1 MADYYVATKNLSVG
15 YHKKTVLENL
25 TFGVNRGEILTLIGP
40 NGAGKSTVLKSLAK
54 QLKPIAGTVFIDQKD
69 LAGFGREA
77 LSKKLAVVF
86 TQRLRTEL
94 MTCRDV
100 VSAGRYPYTGRFG
113 ILSAADRQKVAEA
126 MTLVRIASI
135 ADADFS
141 RISDG
146 QRQRVLLA
154 RAICQEPDIIL
165 LDEPT
170 SYLDIRYKLEFL
182 SLLQKMAREKNLS
195 VIMSLH
201 ELELAKKV
209 SAKLICV
216 GKNSVER
223 FGTPQEIFAGNYI
236 RELFSVTSGSFD
248 EAAGSMELE
257 APQGAPEVF
266 VLAGAASGQEAFRAL
281 QRKGIPFA
289 TGIIYE
295 NDMDYS
301 AAKALAVETV
311 SVGALEHIGEERL
324 KRAQE
329 LAVSCK
335 RVICCRSNFAQ
346 WEPENK
352 ALYEI
357 LMQRKAERTAC
368 EA

>member
-1 MADYYVATKNLSVG
+1 MADYYVYTENLSVG

-25 TFGVNRGEILTLIGP
+25 TIGVNRGEILTLIGP
-40 NGAGKSTVLKSLAK
+40 NGAGKSTVLKSLAG
-54 QLKPIAGTVFIDQKD
+54 QLKLIAGTVYLDRND
-69 LAGFGREA
+69 LSLFGRDA

-86 TQRLRTEL
+86 TERLRTEL

-100 VSAGRYPYTGRFG
+100 VSTGRYPYTGHFG
-113 ILSAADRQKVAEA
+113 ILSASDRQKVAEA
-126 MTLVRIASI
+126 MALVRIEAF
-135 ADADFS
+135 ADEDFTK
-141 RISDG
+141 ISDG
-146 QRQRVLLA
+146 QRQRVMMA

-170 SYLDIRYKLEFL
+170 SYLDIKHKLEFL
-182 SLLQKMAREKNLS
+182 SLLQKMAREKKLS

-201 ELELAKKV
+201 ELDLAKKV
-209 SAKLICV
+209 SDKLLCV

-223 FGTPQEIFAGNYI
+223 FGTPREIFAGTYI
-236 RELFSVTSGSFD
+236 RELFSITSGSFD
-248 EAAGSMELE
+248 EAAGGMELE

-266 VLAGAASGQEAFRAL
+266 VLAGAASGQETFREL

-295 NDMDYS
+295 NDMDFPV
-301 AAKALAVETV
+301 AKALAAETV

-324 KRAQE
+324 KQARE
-329 LAVSCK
+329 LAKSCK
-335 RVICCRSNFAQ
+335 QVICCRSSFAE

-352 ALYEI
+352 ALYES
-357 LMQRKAERTAC
+357 LMRRKAERTAC